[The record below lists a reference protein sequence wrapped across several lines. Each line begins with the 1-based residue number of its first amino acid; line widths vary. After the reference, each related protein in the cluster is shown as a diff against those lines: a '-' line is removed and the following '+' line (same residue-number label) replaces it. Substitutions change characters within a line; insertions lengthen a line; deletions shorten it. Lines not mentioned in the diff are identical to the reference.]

1 MANDKSSGILSAQ
14 PLESPSDDGS
24 LKAIRKRKGRCYV
37 ALHGC

>member
-24 LKAIRKRKGRCYV
+24 LKAIRKRKRR
-37 ALHGC
+37 